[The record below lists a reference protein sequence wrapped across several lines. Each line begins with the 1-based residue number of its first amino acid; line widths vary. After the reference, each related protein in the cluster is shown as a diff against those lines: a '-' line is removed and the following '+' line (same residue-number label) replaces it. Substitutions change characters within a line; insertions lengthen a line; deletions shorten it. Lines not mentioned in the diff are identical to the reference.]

1 MTRDARPLVV
11 GIGNDWRRD
20 DGAGLAVA
28 RELRDESGARARV
41 LEQDGDLNALLDA
54 LEGVDVALIVDST
67 SSGAEPGSIRRLDPS
82 VDDLADALP
91 RTSSHALGLADA
103 LELARSLDRL
113 PERVVVYGI
122 EGESFAVGSGLS
134 PRVASAVADVA
145 TAIRGELNQLTHA
158 VSSERQRCTS
168 KR

>member
-1 MTRDARPLVV
+1 MTRDAKPVIV

-28 RELRDESGARARV
+28 RALRDQSGARAHV
-41 LEQDGDLNALLDA
+41 LEQSGDLNALLDA
-54 LEGVDVALIVDST
+54 LEGVDYALIVDST

-103 LELARSLDRL
+103 LGLARSLDRL

-145 TAIRGELNQLTHA
+145 ATIRGELDELGDA
-158 VSSERQRCTS
+158 GSSERPRCTN
-168 KR
+168 RR